1 MSRGTATCPVAD
13 CEYNDTPS
21 QVAAHVDGTMDSDHD
36 WSMLPY
42 DGPDEFLQ
50 TSGTDEEADL
60 GPAPTVGDE
69 ASEPARVSEASSTTE
84 QDEESRLERTNEGSD
99 KAAADTT
106 AKEEPAETR
115 AEKEPTEPTE
125 TTADE
130 ESAEMTPDEESSAPS
145 PGDDSDILSD
155 YDSTLLPD
163 DGSDLLPDDDLRR
176 GVRAT
181 FTLLDRLEADSVEEL
196 ALDELVNLFTVFSL
210 LSSAAGNARSEIREE
225 IIERIDGNVEL
236 AAEFGTISHTVE
248 TSRSLRDEETVRER
262 LRDAGIDLDDVQAL
276 DPDLVADAIDVAGV
290 DESDVF
296 DLEERESVR
305 RAAIDEDA
313 LAEFDEEE

>member
-50 TSGTDEEADL
+50 TSGTDEEMDL

-69 ASEPARVSEASSTTE
+69 ESEPARVSEASSTTE
-84 QDEESRLERTNEGSD
+84 QDDESRLERTNEGSD
-99 KAAADTT
+99 KAASDATAEEETAETT
-106 AKEEPAETR
+106 SDEEP
-115 AEKEPTEPTE
+115 
-125 TTADE
+125 
-130 ESAEMTPDEESSAPS
+130 SGPS
-145 PGDDSDILSD
+145 PEDDSDILSD

-181 FTLLDRLEADSVEEL
+181 FTLLGRLEADSVEEL

-290 DESDVF
+290 DETDVF

-305 RAAIDEDA
+305 RSAIDEDA

>member
-50 TSGTDEEADL
+50 TSGTDEEMDL

-69 ASEPARVSEASSTTE
+69 ESEPARVSEASSTTE
-84 QDEESRLERTNEGSD
+84 QDDESRLERTNEGSD
-99 KAAADTT
+99 KAASDAT
-106 AKEEPAETR
+106 AEEETAETMSDEEP
-115 AEKEPTEPTE
+115 
-125 TTADE
+125 
-130 ESAEMTPDEESSAPS
+130 SGPS
-145 PGDDSDILSD
+145 PEDDSDILSD

-181 FTLLDRLEADSVEEL
+181 FTLLGRLEADSVEEL

-290 DESDVF
+290 DETDVF

-305 RAAIDEDA
+305 RSAIDEDA

>member
-36 WSMLPY
+36 WSILPY

-50 TSGTDEEADL
+50 TSGTDEEMDL

-69 ASEPARVSEASSTTE
+69 ESEPARVSEASSTTE
-84 QDEESRLERTNEGSD
+84 QDDESRLERTNEGSD
-99 KAAADTT
+99 KAASDATAEEETAETT
-106 AKEEPAETR
+106 SDEEP
-115 AEKEPTEPTE
+115 
-125 TTADE
+125 
-130 ESAEMTPDEESSAPS
+130 SGPS
-145 PGDDSDILSD
+145 PEDDSDILSD

-181 FTLLDRLEADSVEEL
+181 FTLLGRLEADSVEEL

-290 DESDVF
+290 DETDVF

-305 RAAIDEDA
+305 RSAIDEDA